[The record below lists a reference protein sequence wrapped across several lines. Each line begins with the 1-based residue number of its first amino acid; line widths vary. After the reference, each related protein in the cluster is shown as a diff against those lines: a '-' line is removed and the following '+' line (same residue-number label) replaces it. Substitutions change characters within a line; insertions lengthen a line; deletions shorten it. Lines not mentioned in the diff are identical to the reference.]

1 MAKAIKKVKEAA
13 AKLAKLR
20 KKPGMSNAGKYPN
33 VKESNFCG
41 PNGTYPVNT
50 VKRAR
55 SALSLAH
62 FSADPG
68 DIRKCVHKK
77 YPQLADNEK
86 KEAKKKSPVAYGS
99 SPLPF
104 NGDKDSIS
112 IKQEYDKLNAL
123 SRNQGEFDKKELEGR
138 IKTVD
143 SLKKKAVNH
152 PKLESK
158 LNTLLA
164 VLQDASRNN

>member
-1 MAKAIKKVKEAA
+1 METGTAKKA
-13 AKLAKLR
+13 
-20 KKPGMSNAGKYPN
+20 
-33 VKESNFCG
+33 
-41 PNGTYPVNT
+41 
-50 VKRAR
+50 
-55 SALSLAH
+55 
-62 FSADPG
+62 
-68 DIRKCVHKK
+68 
-77 YPQLADNEK
+77 